1 MDEEFEEIECN
12 MCGNIMSLLE
22 DKSNY
27 ACFNSECTRCY
38 EEYDEELENN

>member
-1 MDEEFEEIECN
+1 MNEEFEEVECN

-27 ACFNSECTRCY
+27 VCFNSECTRYY
-38 EEYDEELENN
+38 EKDNE